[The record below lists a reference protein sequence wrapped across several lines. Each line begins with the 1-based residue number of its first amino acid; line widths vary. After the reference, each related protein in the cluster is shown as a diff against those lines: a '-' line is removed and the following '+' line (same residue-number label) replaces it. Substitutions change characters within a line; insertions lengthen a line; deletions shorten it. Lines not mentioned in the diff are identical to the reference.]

1 MAQSRKIIVYQA
13 LVDGLAFVSIVLI
26 TLYYPDTHP
35 FDTIFFM
42 ILAAVAESQTIWM
55 GTHEAISISSAV
67 TIAAMMVCGPTAA
80 VWAAAVSVF
89 GSISRKSKKE
99 VYHVFNTP
107 FYVTAFN
114 ISNYSLAVTVISLV
128 YYAMGGRLIR
138 YDDSF
143 AVVIRQI
150 SDSALPLLVSVWAG
164 VICNA
169 VLFGV
174 FKWINRE
181 VHGIRQIFSYL
192 VLPTINLFFIC
203 LLGVFLAAV
212 YVEYHWFM
220 VALLFLPFMLARYV
234 FTTYKD
240 LQRNYL
246 QTVKSLAAAVE
257 TKDEYTSGHSQR
269 VEKYSSRIAREMK
282 LSPHRSET
290 LRYAAL
296 LHDIGKIGIP
306 ETVLNK
312 PGRLTDEEMAL
323 VRQHPEKGAHIVQD
337 IEFLSDEVEIIRSH
351 HEWYAGGG
359 YPTGKPARD
368 MSLEAMILCVADA
381 FDAMTSDRSY
391 RKAMSRE
398 EALQELRRGAG
409 TQFCPDVVAAMERTL
424 KKQPDPSKRL
434 DIHI

>member
-1 MAQSRKIIVYQA
+1 MAQSRKMNIFQVIVDVIGIFLLI
-13 LVDGLAFVSIVLI
+13 LV
-26 TLYYPDTHP
+26 TMYYPVRSV
-35 FDTIFFM
+35 FGMLFFI
-42 ILAAVAESQTIWM
+42 ILATVAESQSIWM
-55 GTHEAISISSAV
+55 RDHETISISSAV
-67 TIAAMMVCGPTAA
+67 VIAAMMVYGPATA
-80 VWAAAVSVF
+80 VWASAISVC
-89 GSISRKSKKE
+89 GSISRKNSKTS
-99 VYHVFNTP
+99 YHILNIP
-107 FYVTAFN
+107 FQYTLFN
-114 ISNYSLAVTVISLV
+114 ICNYTIAAAVISVL
-128 YYAMGGRLIR
+128 
-138 YDDSF
+138 YDKLHGQQIHDAGSMTS
-143 AVVIRQI
+143 ALQQI
-150 SDSALPLLVSVWAG
+150 SANAPQLLAGVFAGVLCNAILFGIFQWINHGVGSLRQVVHYLALPTV
-164 VICNA
+164 
-169 VLFGV
+169 
-174 FKWINRE
+174 
-181 VHGIRQIFSYL
+181 
-192 VLPTINLFFIC
+192 NLFFIC
-203 LLGVFLAAV
+203 LLGAFLTAV
-212 YVEYHWFM
+212 YVEYGWFM

-234 FTTYKD
+234 FITYKE
-240 LQRNYL
+240 LQQNYL

-409 TQFCPDVVAAMERTL
+409 TQFCPDVVNAMERTL
-424 KKQPDPSKRL
+424 KKQPDPSERL